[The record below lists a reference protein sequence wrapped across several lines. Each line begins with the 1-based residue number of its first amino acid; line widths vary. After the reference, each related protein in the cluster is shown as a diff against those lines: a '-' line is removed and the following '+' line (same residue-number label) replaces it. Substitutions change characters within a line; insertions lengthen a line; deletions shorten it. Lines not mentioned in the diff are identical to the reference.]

1 MMKRTEELQAAEGG
15 DERVGS
21 AHRHLELSAKLLEAL
36 AAVSERLKHTDLHG

>member
-21 AHRHLELSAKLLEAL
+21 AHRDLELGAELLEAL
-36 AAVSERLKHTDLHG
+36 AAVSERLEQTDLHS